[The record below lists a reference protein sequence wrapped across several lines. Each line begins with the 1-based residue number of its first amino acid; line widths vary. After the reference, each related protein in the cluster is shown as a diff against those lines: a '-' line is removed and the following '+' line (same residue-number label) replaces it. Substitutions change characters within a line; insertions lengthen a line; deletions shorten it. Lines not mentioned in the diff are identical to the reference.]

1 MNPPVEFLTRL
12 ARAITSFSLYR
23 AGHPARESALDEAEE
38 TLTTLLASDPE
49 PVFTFL
55 EDDVIY
61 QDRPLSELRNL
72 PLSRHLTRRR
82 IQRIEISAGLTR
94 EEFRSFLEETSNQ
107 LSRSTESLIADPTR
121 FPHIRFGS
129 LEQGEEGKDQDL
141 PFDLTAEVEKVD
153 FLHEEVA
160 IKGRVSTA
168 LARAVVQT
176 LSTAMRYSRN
186 LMVPLLSLK
195 DVDQYSTVHSMNT
208 SMLAMAVG
216 EYFRLPKQQIRI
228 IGEAAL
234 LHDMG
239 KVTIPYDILNKPG
252 PLNEKEWEIIRQ
264 HPAEGARILL
274 RSPENLELAAIAAYE
289 HHIKWNGEGYPSVH
303 YKRRPHRLAQIT
315 HLCDTFDAMRTQR
328 PFSDPIPTEKI
339 FATLVAGA
347 GTEYHPELVRVFINM
362 MGSWSSRITEIDV
375 TDDSTPYP
383 ESEYL

>member
-23 AGHPARESALDEAEE
+23 AGHPARESALDEATE

-82 IQRIEISAGLTR
+82 IQRIEISTGLTR

-107 LSRSTESLIADPTR
+107 LSRSTDTLVADPTR

-129 LEQGEEGKDQDL
+129 LEQGDEGKDQDL
-141 PFDLTAEVEKVD
+141 PFDLKGEVEKVD

-176 LSTAMRYSRN
+176 LSTAMRYGSCAD
-186 LMVPLLSLK
+186 SLHRHALRPEF
-195 DVDQYSTVHSMNT
+195 DGAAGVIEGCGSVQHGAFDEHLDAGN
-208 SMLAMAVG
+208 G
-216 EYFRLPKQQIRI
+216 GGGILP
-228 IGEAAL
+228 
-234 LHDMG
+234 
-239 KVTIPYDILNKPG
+239 
-252 PLNEKEWEIIRQ
+252 
-264 HPAEGARILL
+264 PAQTAD
-274 RSPENLELAAIAAYE
+274 PC
-289 HHIKWNGEGYPSVH
+289 
-303 YKRRPHRLAQIT
+303 HR
-315 HLCDTFDAMRTQR
+315 
-328 PFSDPIPTEKI
+328 
-339 FATLVAGA
+339 
-347 GTEYHPELVRVFINM
+347 
-362 MGSWSSRITEIDV
+362 
-375 TDDSTPYP
+375 
-383 ESEYL
+383 